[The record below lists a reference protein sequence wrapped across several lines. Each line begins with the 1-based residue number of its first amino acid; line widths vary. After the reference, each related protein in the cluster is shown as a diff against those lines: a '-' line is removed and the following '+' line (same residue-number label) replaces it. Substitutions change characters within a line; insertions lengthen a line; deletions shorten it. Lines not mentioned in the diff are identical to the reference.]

1 MGSKVRQQRGAR
13 ALVSRGDLTIIPSAK
28 HITLQSISSLLHGKA
43 FDVAEGCHRC
53 KEPYVE
59 AAFATGTP
67 LLAGEVAAYAEVLAE
82 RDERERQERQKKEQE
97 IFKRQAQNRA
107 EARRKR
113 LEQEA
118 LENDEDFD

>member
-1 MGSKVRQQRGAR
+1 MFG
-13 ALVSRGDLTIIPSAK
+13 PSIK
-28 HITLQSISSLLHGKA
+28 EREEA
-43 FDVAEGCHRC
+43 FTDEWWYELEQLER
-53 KEPYVE
+53 P
-59 AAFATGTP
+59 
-67 LLAGEVAAYAEVLAE
+67 YAEVLAE